1 VSFDRN
7 KRISEEIKKI
17 VSELIQ
23 KEIKD
28 PRIPPFTSVTEVT
41 TTKDHR
47 YCNIYISFLDDGV
60 DAEEALKGLNN
71 AKGYIR
77 REIGAQ
83 IKLHYTP
90 EPVFKVDA
98 SMKNAMHLEKVIRE
112 LDIKQDSDEAKDEE
126 NDDEK

>member
-1 VSFDRN
+1 MSFDRN

-41 TTKDHR
+41 TTRDHR
-47 YCNIYISFLDDGV
+47 YCNIFISFLKDDV
-60 DAEEALKGLNN
+60 DVEEALKGLNN
-71 AKGYIR
+71 AKGFIR

-90 EPVFKVDA
+90 EPVFKVDDT
-98 SMKNAMHLEKVIRE
+98 MKNAMHLEKVMKG
-112 LDIKQDSDEAKDEE
+112 LDIKHEGDDD
-126 NDDEK
+126 DDED

>member
-1 VSFDRN
+1 
-7 KRISEEIKKI
+7 
-17 VSELIQ
+17 
-23 KEIKD
+23 
-28 PRIPPFTSVTEVT
+28 
-41 TTKDHR
+41 
-47 YCNIYISFLDDGV
+47 
-60 DAEEALKGLNN
+60 LKGLNN

>member
-1 VSFDRN
+1 MSFDRN

-41 TTKDHR
+41 TTRDHR
-47 YCNIYISFLDDGV
+47 YCNIFISFLKDDV
-60 DAEEALKGLNN
+60 DVEEALKGLNN
-71 AKGYIR
+71 AKGFIR

-90 EPVFKVDA
+90 EPVFKVDDT
-98 SMKNAMHLEKVIRE
+98 MKNAMHLEKVMKG
-112 LDIKQDSDEAKDEE
+112 LDIKHESDDD
-126 NDDEK
+126 DDED